1 MNSSHL
7 RFVGAFGLSIGLLV
21 SGGKTVAQP
30 ATKIATRADEVLRAA
45 SEYLAQ
51 VPQFTVKAEIWRER
65 VNEAGEKLQ
74 FSSEMELDV
83 KRPDRLHAEIRSPA
97 TERAFYYDGKSLTVV
112 DRKHDV
118 FSVTDMPPTLDAALD
133 AAHDQFGIDLPLID
147 LAISDPYKNAVTRV
161 QTGRYFGL
169 SPVLGKTCHHLAF
182 TQDNIDWQLWVEDG
196 PQPLIRKLVISH
208 KNEEGSPEF
217 TALLTQWNLTDR
229 IAEGDFSY
237 HPRAGTSKIQM
248 RKAESTSA
256 AESRSSET
264 SSGPNP

>member
-7 RFVGAFGLSIGLLV
+7 RSIGV
-21 SGGKTVAQP
+21 SGLLLGLLFSGAKATAQE
-30 ATKIATRADEVLRAA
+30 ATNIAARADEVLRAA

-51 VPQFTVKAEIWRER
+51 APQFTVKAEIWRER
-65 VNEAGEKLQ
+65 VNESGEKLQ
-74 FSSEMELDV
+74 FSQEMELDI
-83 KRPDRLHAEIRSPA
+83 KRPDRLHAEIWSPA

-112 DRKHDV
+112 DRKHNV
-118 FSVTDMPPTLDAALD
+118 FSVTDVPPTLDAALD
-133 AAHDQFGIDLPLID
+133 AAHDQFGIDLPLMD

-161 QTGRYFGL
+161 QSGRYFGL
-169 SPVLGKTCHHLAF
+169 SPVLGKACHHLCF

-196 PQPLIRKLVISH
+196 PQPLIRKLVITH

-217 TALLTQWNLTDR
+217 TALLTHWNLTDR
-229 IAEGDFSY
+229 IGEGDFSY

-248 RKAESTSA
+248 RKVEVSSA

-264 SSGPNP
+264 SSGPNR